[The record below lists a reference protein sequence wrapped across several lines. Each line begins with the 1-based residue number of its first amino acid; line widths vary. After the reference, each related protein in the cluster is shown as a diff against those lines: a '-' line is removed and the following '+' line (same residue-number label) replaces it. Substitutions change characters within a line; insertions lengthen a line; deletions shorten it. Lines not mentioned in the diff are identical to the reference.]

1 MKQLKHP
8 EKRARPGKSPPTEKS
23 PRPGNRPRP
32 ENHPLPRHPKHRK
45 SDILWKVVMEE
56 VFDDLLRF
64 IFPDADQVYNMERG
78 FEFLD
83 KELAELYPAPDKDPA
98 TRFADKLVRVFRR
111 DGKEDCVL
119 CHIEIQGE
127 TKCQDRPLF
136 GERMFRYFYRIWD
149 RYRKPVSAVAI
160 FTGRDAKKM
169 PARFEYAY
177 RKTKLRYDYHTI
189 SILDFTD
196 EELEKSDNPFAL
208 VALAAKTSLLEGK
221 IPESDL
227 FERKVL
233 IASKLLKKDFSK
245 RKIRAILIFLE
256 SYVLFE
262 DTEMN
267 RNFKERIQ
275 SHDKNNIMGI
285 DEYIKMV
292 SREEGLAEG
301 LAVGIEKGIEK
312 GIAKGR
318 KKEKTEVV
326 KRLLADK
333 EFAIKKIAAIA
344 GVSVDFVKTLKSGLS
359 VK

>member
-1 MKQLKHP
+1 
-8 EKRARPGKSPPTEKS
+8 
-23 PRPGNRPRP
+23 
-32 ENHPLPRHPKHRK
+32 
-45 SDILWKVVMEE
+45 
-56 VFDDLLRF
+56 
-64 IFPDADQVYNMERG
+64 
-78 FEFLD
+78 
-83 KELAELYPAPDKDPA
+83 
-98 TRFADKLVRVFRR
+98 
-111 DGKEDCVL
+111 
-119 CHIEIQGE
+119 
-127 TKCQDRPLF
+127 
-136 GERMFRYFYRIWD
+136 
-149 RYRKPVSAVAI
+149 
-160 FTGRDAKKM
+160 
-169 PARFEYAY
+169 
-177 RKTKLRYDYHTI
+177 
-189 SILDFTD
+189 
-196 EELEKSDNPFAL
+196 
-208 VALAAKTSLLEGK
+208 
-221 IPESDL
+221 
-227 FERKVL
+227 L